1 MVFSRDYLVHYYEAD
16 AMRYLTLPSLVQYFE
31 DIAILHS
38 GDRGMDLE
46 FFKVNHCGWMLL
58 KWDIQV
64 ERLPLFGEMVGV
76 STEVHAMK
84 SFLADRVFRMT
95 AGDGSLLAT
104 ARSNWLLVDT
114 DRRRP
119 MRIPANQYGQF
130 GLAPGA
136 EAEFVAIDEVPPL
149 GPEGE
154 ALPDDAGSARALQSG
169 ELLRSTVRTY
179 NSDID
184 TNGHV
189 NNVRYIDWALD
200 ALPEDFLPRHVP
212 TGIRVQY
219 RKELSAGSEAEMV
232 SAVSPMH
239 TVSRHWLRGASEEY
253 CGMEIRWK
261 ER

>member
-16 AMRYLTLPSLVQYFE
+16 AMRRLTLPSLVQYFE

-38 GDRGMDLE
+38 ASRGMDLE
-46 FFKVNHCGWMLL
+46 FFKEHHCGWMLL
-58 KWDIQV
+58 KWNIEV
-64 ERLPLFGEMVGV
+64 ERLPLFGEMVSV
-76 STEVHAMK
+76 ATEVHSMK

-95 AGDGSLLAT
+95 SGNGDLLAT

-119 MRIPANQYGQF
+119 MRIPAEQYGQF

-136 EAEFVAIDEVPPL
+136 EADFAAIDEVPPL
-149 GPEGE
+149 GTD
-154 ALPDDAGSARALQSG
+154 LSG
-169 ELLRSTVRTY
+169 DEIMKSVVRTY

-189 NNVRYIDWALD
+189 NNVRYIDWSLD
-200 ALPEDFLPRHVP
+200 SLPGDFLLRYAPV
-212 TGIRVQY
+212 GIRVQY
-219 RKELSAGSEAEMV
+219 RKELGAGFEAEMAT
-232 SAVSPMH
+232 AVSPMG
-239 TVSRHWLRGASEEY
+239 TESRHWLRAEGEEY
-253 CGMEIRWK
+253 CGMVIRWK